1 MWGGLVVLVV
11 PIKGIFAGFL
21 LALVSMGLLVFN
33 ERDAVRNIKA
43 NQELD
48 KTVVSVANDQ
58 VEGSNEGQLV
68 HLNGPSVT
76 PDLVEHPQL
85 GISENAIRLSWD
97 S

>member
-1 MWGGLVVLVV
+1 MNVVSNVGWFGRIGRS
-11 PIKGIFAGFL
+11 IKGISAGFL

-58 VEGSNEGQLV
+58 VEGRNEGQLV
-68 HLNGPSVT
+68 HLN
-76 PDLVEHPQL
+76 
-85 GISENAIRLSWD
+85 
-97 S
+97 